1 MSLPDIILASV
12 LFLLLVGFAVVV
24 WKAAS
29 NWRWFN
35 IVAVVFTMLLSIA
48 FLFPTAV
55 VLKSRSAWH
64 KVQED
69 LEKRVVELRART
81 QEIERGV
88 AVGADSEPSGGLLEL
103 QSELAGLALEAGR
116 RWRNLQYKS
125 SNLNGNPK
133 TILLGPPPVDNLAG
147 QPGEP
152 PENANAESLVPDQ
165 TLVYGFAETPNDDQ
179 INVPTFYLG
188 EFIVQASNA
197 DEATLIPAGKLDAE
211 QIAYIEQG
219 AASSWL
225 LCELLPPD
233 GHRPFLASDV
243 PETGNCLGSVDK
255 ELVESLLPNAPE
267 STKLAYLEDGRA
279 KKTDDPPET
288 HWVQLEFTK
297 THKIQ
302 VDSPDQQRALE
313 DGGFFDGNGRAL
325 DAALQY
331 AENDGYI
338 TFSKDSEPVLMKKEG
353 ADELLEL
360 GVAKKLGDY
369 YLRPLNDYGFL
380 FRRIR
385 LNLVTLAD
393 KKVEL
398 TAEKAVLTEMFEKT
412 QKMLVNNQDVKNKLE
427 QDLKQFELE
436 HNSIREYSEKL
447 AVQAEAMYAEMNR
460 LEQENAELEQQ
471 IEQKHLKIERELDAL
486 TGTP

>member
-165 TLVYGFAETPNDDQ
+165 TLVYGFAETPHDDQ

-197 DEATLIPAGKLDAE
+197 DEATLIPASWMQNKSRISNGFV
-211 QIAYIEQG
+211 
-219 AASSWL
+219 SSWL

-233 GHRPFLASDV
+233 GIAFSRLDV

-267 STKLAYLEDGRA
+267 MQLAYLEDGRA
-279 KKTDDPPET
+279 RKRT
-288 HWVQLEFTK
+288 
-297 THKIQ
+297 
-302 VDSPDQQRALE
+302 
-313 DGGFFDGNGRAL
+313 
-325 DAALQY
+325 
-331 AENDGYI
+331 I
-338 TFSKDSEPVLMKKEG
+338 T
-353 ADELLEL
+353 
-360 GVAKKLGDY
+360 
-369 YLRPLNDYGFL
+369 
-380 FRRIR
+380 
-385 LNLVTLAD
+385 
-393 KKVEL
+393 
-398 TAEKAVLTEMFEKT
+398 
-412 QKMLVNNQDVKNKLE
+412 
-427 QDLKQFELE
+427 
-436 HNSIREYSEKL
+436 
-447 AVQAEAMYAEMNR
+447 
-460 LEQENAELEQQ
+460 
-471 IEQKHLKIERELDAL
+471 
-486 TGTP
+486 